1 MDNASVDRVE
11 EQYVAVECLVALA
24 SLRKHPDEELMKRSS
39 IAAFAL
45 LLVSTLGITQEA
57 ETLGSVKQT
66 YLNQKVVLIGY
77 VADNLHSQQ
86 APVLMEWNMG
96 GEVAGRYKAD
106 MNSYLPATYKGH
118 TATVIA
124 IQLNDL
130 QKTPSVNALGEPV
143 SPDSMVK
150 PYFDFVVRLDD
161 GQIAMTAAYPNTIS
175 LEVKLASEQNAIAQ
189 EMTAKLPDI
198 VGKSLYACGFTDLYS
213 TDATLAEVLGTSRV
227 LKQLSDVPLLVPLKV
242 IVAKFDESATAVI
255 LKLKLPDGR
264 EALAVASG
272 DQLTNKDET
281 FIERISASLL
291 SEVPKKLT
299 PQEITA
305 IKKRSIFHGMSKNA
319 LYYSMGLPKS
329 ENDWGRG
336 GKQFVY
342 TDTLMVYLD
351 NQDKVVDWQSLNN

>member
-1 MDNASVDRVE
+1 
-11 EQYVAVECLVALA
+11 
-24 SLRKHPDEELMKRSS
+24 MKRSFTF
-39 IAAFAL
+39 AFGL
-45 LLVSTLGITQEA
+45 LLVSSLGISQQTD
-57 ETLGSVKQT
+57 TLGSVKQK

-77 VADNLHSQQ
+77 VAENLRAQ
-86 APVLMEWNMG
+86 PVLMEWHLG
-96 GEVAGRYKAD
+96 TEAAGRYAAD
-106 MNSYLPATYKGH
+106 MESYLPATYKGK

-124 IQLNDL
+124 IQLNNP
-130 QKTPSVNALGEPV
+130 QKTPTVNALGEPV

-150 PYFDFVVRLDD
+150 PYFDFIVRLDD
-161 GQIAMTAAYPNTIS
+161 GQVAMTTAYPNTIS
-175 LEVKLASEQNAIAQ
+175 LDVRLASEENAIAQ
-189 EMTAKLPDI
+189 EMADQLPTV
-198 VGKSLYACGFTDLYS
+198 VGKSFYACGFTDLYS
-213 TDATLAEVLGTSRV
+213 TDATLTQILGTSRI
-227 LKQLSDVPLLVPLKV
+227 LKELSDVPLLVALKV
-242 IVAKFDESATAVI
+242 TVAKYDESANAVI

-272 DQLTNKDET
+272 DQLTNKDAT
-281 FIERISASLL
+281 FMERISASLL

-305 IKKRSIFHGMSKNA
+305 IKRRSIFRGMSKNA

-342 TDTLMVYLD
+342 ADTLMVYLD